1 MSRISKGNKLIGGNT
16 VVAASEPLDPKT
28 PALKRNNSQDGNT
41 VKPIRANLT
50 LPSTLDSTFEIQNY
64 IAQIAA
70 NAPKGALTPQ
80 PAKILRDFFT
90 SHDQE
95 LAKMIRKFLEN

>member
-1 MSRISKGNKLIGGNT
+1 MSRISKGNALISGNS

-28 PALKRNNSQDGNT
+28 PALKRNNADDGNT

-64 IAQIAA
+64 IAQIAV
-70 NAPKGALTPQ
+70 NSPKGALTPVSYTHLTL
-80 PAKILRDFFT
+80 PT
-90 SHDQE
+90 TPYV
-95 LAKMIRKFLEN
+95 